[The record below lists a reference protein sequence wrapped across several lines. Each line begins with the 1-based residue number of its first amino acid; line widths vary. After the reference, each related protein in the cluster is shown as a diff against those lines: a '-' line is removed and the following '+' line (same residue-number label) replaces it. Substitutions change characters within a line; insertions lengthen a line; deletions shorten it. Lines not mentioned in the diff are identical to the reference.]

1 MVLLP
6 LAILAGL
13 ASGIGYFRLQQGPVS
28 VNFLVEPIKQGID
41 QGLPGLKA
49 TFDDVILTLAET
61 GGLELRLKNLHLK
74 ETTGDTVI
82 SAPQAAIELNAG
94 ALWGLEAA
102 PERVEL
108 IEPRISLLYSRKGG
122 LSLDFDA
129 DEAGPPASPPAGGLR
144 PAKATASDG
153 VDLASVIA
161 STVRYARE
169 AGGASK
175 LREVGLRNA
184 TVILDA
190 EGRTSYWQVPRLLV
204 DVERRSEASVVSG
217 AARISSAGRI
227 WTASFRVE
235 DPGAGEALSVTS
247 SIRDVVPRQIAAA
260 IPGVDVLD
268 LFDAPT
274 SADVKAEFNR
284 SGELVGS
291 EVAVEVSGARLQP
304 KGMDGSLLTLD
315 AGVLT
320 FSYDP
325 AAQRIE
331 LLPSTLRSG
340 ETILQLQG
348 QAAALAEESPG
359 QAPGWGFEIR
369 ASPAVLGDPASAA
382 GAVALRSGVARGRY
396 VSAQRRLL
404 IDAVNVDL
412 SGGSITLSG
421 EIDAGAVQGARIEGG
436 FTGMPVSE
444 LAAIWPRGLAS
455 GGRGWLRDNIRAGQ
469 VTTGTI
475 SYLSGTHLGPA
486 LAKDP
491 AIESRFV
498 IAMEAGNLVFDA
510 LKGMPPVSAARALAR
525 FENEILEITLP
536 EAAMDVGSA
545 RIRLSNGKFVGSDML
560 GAAPSG
566 QVSFTFEG
574 PAQALLELRQTPAFA
589 HAVKGERMPSGLSG
603 KVAGEAAI
611 GFPLAH
617 EIAAEDIGYD
627 IKARLS
633 EGHVTG
639 IFDGNDIKGASL
651 DFHATPQAVDVQG
664 EVLVKGVLAKVNW
677 QRIKDDTAGRQP
689 PVRLTATLD
698 AADRKQ
704 LGIGLD
710 DVILGDIPVEMTVEQ
725 PGEAGQAVHVRADL
739 TGATLS
745 LGMIAWT
752 KAAGREAFLDFDVID
767 AGGGGRT
774 LSNFRVTGSDIA
786 IEGKVDID
794 SKGRPSRFDFPNFS
808 LDLVSRLS
816 VTGKTR
822 GDGVWQIALDGK
834 TYEGRAFFRSLFSV
848 EDRTPSV
855 KAGTREGY
863 DITVK
868 IDKVIGYDD
877 VALRGV
883 SLSMSTRGGN
893 LSALEGR
900 GELSGG
906 QPMAFA
912 LSRERQRRLMRVDT
926 SDAGQAFK
934 LVGFYPNMVGG
945 RLRLEVDLDGR
956 GEAEKTGTLWVEAF
970 RVLGDPIISEVVGS
984 ADESV
989 PAIARRQQ
997 RVVRQAFDF
1006 DSLRAP
1012 FSVGH
1017 GQIVIQDASMNGAL
1031 LGATLRGKADFKE
1044 KTVDLGG
1051 TYVFLQG
1058 LNNVFAAIPLLGEL
1072 LSGPRKEG
1080 VFGTNYAIR
1089 GSMERPQV
1097 FVHPL
1102 STIAPG
1108 IFREIFQLAPEQ
1120 QRVSPRENEQGSGA
1134 PKSRSSSSPAAVGT
1148 PVSPGRTI
1156 EGWNSQTRSN

>member
-1 MVLLP
+1 MILLP

-28 VNFLVEPIKQGID
+28 VNFLVDPIKQGID
-41 QGLPGLKA
+41 QGLPGLSA
-49 TFDDVILTLAET
+49 TFDDVILTLADT

-82 SAPQAAIELNAG
+82 SAPQAAIELSA
-94 ALWGLEAA
+94 ASLWGLEAA

-108 IEPRISLLYSRKGG
+108 IEPRISLLYSRTGG
-122 LSLDFDA
+122 LSLDLDA
-129 DEAGPPASPPAGGLR
+129 DDDGRPANPPAVGLR
-144 PAKATASDG
+144 PAKASASDG

-204 DVERRSEASVVSG
+204 DVERRSDRSVVSG
-217 AARISSAGRI
+217 AARVSSAGRI

-235 DPGAGEALSVTS
+235 DPGTGEALSVTS

-260 IPGVDVLD
+260 IPGTDFLE

-274 SADVKAEFNR
+274 SADVKAEFKQT
-284 SGELVGS
+284 GELVGT

-304 KGMDGSLLTLD
+304 KGIDGSLLTLD
-315 AGVLT
+315 AGILT

-325 AAQRIE
+325 AAQRID

-340 ETILQLQG
+340 ETNLQLHG
-348 QAAALAEESPG
+348 QAAALHEEMPG
-359 QAPGWGFEIR
+359 QAAWGFEVR
-369 ASPAVLGDPASAA
+369 ASPAVLGDPGSAA

-396 VSAQRRLL
+396 VSAERRLL
-404 IDAVNVDL
+404 IDAVKVDL
-412 SGGSITLSG
+412 AGGSFTLSG
-421 EIDAGAVQGARIEGG
+421 EVDAGAVPGARIEGG
-436 FTGMPVSE
+436 FSGMPVGE
-444 LAAIWPRGLAS
+444 LAAIWPRGLAR

-486 LAKDP
+486 PAKDRP
-491 AIESRFV
+491 SESRFV
-498 IAMEAGNLVFDA
+498 VAMEAGNLVFDA
-510 LKGMPPVSAARALAR
+510 LKGLPPISAARALAR
-525 FENEILEITLP
+525 FENETLEVTLP

-545 RIRLSNGKFVGSDML
+545 RIQVRNGKFVGSDML

-566 QVSFTFEG
+566 QANFTFEG
-574 PAQALLELRQTPAFA
+574 PAQALVELAETPALA
-589 HAVKGERMPSGLSG
+589 RALKGERMPSGVSG

-633 EGHVTG
+633 EGQVTG
-639 IFDGNDIKGASL
+639 VFDGNDIKGASL
-651 DFHATPQAVDVQG
+651 DFHASPQAVDVQG

-725 PGEAGQAVHVRADL
+725 PGEAGQTVHVRADL

-767 AGGGGRT
+767 AGGGKRT

-794 SKGRPSRFDFPNFS
+794 DKGRPSRFEFPNFS

-822 GDGVWQIALDGK
+822 GDGVWQIAIDGK

-848 EDRTPSV
+848 EDRVPSV
-855 KAGTREGY
+855 KTGTREGY
-863 DITVK
+863 DITAK

-912 LSRERQRRLMRVDT
+912 LNRERQRRLLRVDT

-956 GEAEKTGTLWVEAF
+956 GEAEKTGTLWVETF

-1108 IFREIFQLAPEQ
+1108 IFREIFQMAPEQ
-1120 QRVSPRENEQGSGA
+1120 QRVSPRENEQGSSGRR
-1134 PKSRSSSSPAAVGT
+1134 SRSSSSPAAVGT

-1156 EGWNSQTRSN
+1156 EGWNSQMRSN